1 MCYWV
6 TVLLFQTLGQC
17 LVEKYAVSARKKTLC
32 YSSHFIIM
40 CHHSESRNLTPSNST
55 VFKQFKFIKK
65 IKKKIKKF
73 NGSDIYSSDYCWTH
87 YSYNVLIKILAK
99 REKSESPNLAGCLL
113 TETRQGPRRVWDD
126 LEDDLAAWCTARKI
140 FILHLNTS
148 IHSGSLKWLLYTCDI
163 SRCYRTDF

>member
-1 MCYWV
+1 MQCQRGKKHCVIQV
-6 TVLLFQTLGQC
+6 TLSSCVTTQNHETSHLQTLR
-17 LVEKYAVSARKKTLC
+17 S
-32 YSSHFIIM
+32 
-40 CHHSESRNLTPSNST
+40 SNSLNSLNR
-55 VFKQFKFIKK
+55 I
-65 IKKKIKKF
+65 IKKIKKF

-148 IHSGSLKWLLYTCDI
+148 IHSGSLKWLLYTCYI
-163 SRCYRTDF
+163 SRCYRTDL